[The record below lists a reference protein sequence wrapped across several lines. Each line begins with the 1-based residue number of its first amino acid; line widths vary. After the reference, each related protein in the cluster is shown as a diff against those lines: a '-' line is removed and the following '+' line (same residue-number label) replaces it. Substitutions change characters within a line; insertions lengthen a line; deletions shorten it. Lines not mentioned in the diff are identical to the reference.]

1 MAKKKLEARRNTPWT
16 PARRHSFIVSVL
28 RTGTRRW
35 PAKYLALEK
44 AKTEKKINVRS
55 GRMAQHYLCAVCKEE
70 YSSTGVQVDHITPVV
85 GEEGFTTWDSYIT
98 NMFCDAT
105 NFQVLCI
112 TCHTKKSGL
121 ENYAKRQTSKEG

>member
-1 MAKKKLEARRNTPWT
+1 MAKKKLEWT

-35 PAKYLALEK
+35 PAKYQALEK

-55 GRMAQHYLCAVCKEE
+55 GRMAQHYLCAMCKEE

-85 GEEGFTTWDSYIT
+85 GEEGFVSWDLYVERL
-98 NMFCDAT
+98 FCEAS
-105 NFQVLCI
+105 NFQILCV
-112 TCHTKKSGL
+112 TCHSIKT
-121 ENYAKRQTSKEG
+121 AKERGYERNPN